1 MKQFEYKEEIM
12 SNRVSLIDQVNEQ
25 GRYGWQ
31 FVIQAQR
38 MTPNK
43 FEISG
48 QPNIDIVL
56 IFCRE
61 ISVPR
66 KDDGKPEVI
75 KN

>member
-1 MKQFEYKEEIM
+1 MTQFEYKEMIM
-12 SNRVSLIDQVNEQ
+12 SNKVSLIDQINEQ

-48 QPNIDIVL
+48 QPKIDIVL
-56 IFCRE
+56 IFVRE
-61 ISVPR
+61 IIT
-66 KDDGKPEVI
+66 PEVI

>member
-1 MKQFEYKEEIM
+1 MAQFEYKEEVM
-12 SNRVSLIDQVNEQ
+12 SQKVSLIDQINEQ

-38 MTPNK
+38 MTPNR

-48 QPNIDIVL
+48 QPKMDIVL
-56 IFCRE
+56 IYMRE
-61 ISVPR
+61 I
-66 KDDGKPEVI
+66 KQPEVI